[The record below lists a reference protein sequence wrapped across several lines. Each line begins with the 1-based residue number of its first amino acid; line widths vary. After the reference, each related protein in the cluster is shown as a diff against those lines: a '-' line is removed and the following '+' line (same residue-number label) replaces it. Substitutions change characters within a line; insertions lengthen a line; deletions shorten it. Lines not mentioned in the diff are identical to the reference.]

1 MTFYHCQLSSP
12 TSKNPTAIS
21 YKAGVETRQPFG
33 KKHDCVLLETIL
45 KGGAKCSGDSRLN
58 KTSGRTLELH
68 TWVLSVLVSLH
79 LSIFIKAILNNADDQ
94 RGAIREPVFS
104 TPLRVWKDSVS
115 YGRQTLD
122 APLIIFLVCD
132 EVLDQT
138 AGV

>member
-1 MTFYHCQLSSP
+1 MIASREEP
-12 TSKNPTAIS
+12 NAVVIS
-21 YKAGVETRQPFG
+21 
-33 KKHDCVLLETIL
+33 LEQNI
-45 KGGAKCSGDSRLN
+45 
-58 KTSGRTLELH
+58 RT
-68 TWVLSVLVSLH
+68 
-79 LSIFIKAILNNADDQ
+79 AILNNADDQ

-138 AGV
+138 AGVETA